1 MEYSA
6 DALMRA
12 KNVKMVVFDV
22 DGTLTDGK
30 IYMGPQGEAMKAFS
44 AQDGMGISLL
54 HKSGIYTAIITGRSS
69 QIVANRAGELKM
81 ARVYQ
86 GCADKRLAWQQL
98 KDEYHLTDAQMAYIG
113 DDLNDLPLLTKAG
126 FAASVANGRRE
137 AKAVAHFV
145 AQHDGGDGG
154 VRDVIEFILR
164 AQGQWTRL
172 AESFTEVAPVNS
184 LAQ

>member
-12 KNVKMVVFDV
+12 KNIKMVVFDV
-22 DGTLTDGK
+22 DGTLTDGR

-44 AQDGMGISLL
+44 VQDGMGISLL
-54 HKSGIYTAIITGRSS
+54 HKVGIHTAIITGRTS

-81 ARVYQ
+81 ARLYQ

-98 KDEYHLTDAQMAYIG
+98 KDEYQFTDAQLAYIG
-113 DDLNDLPLLTKAG
+113 DDLNDLPLLVKAG

-164 AQGQWTRL
+164 AQGHWTRL
-172 AESFTEVAPVNS
+172 VESFTETAPVTCIG
-184 LAQ
+184 Q